1 MNKIKKSYG
10 IKNDQNLKLLIALT
24 RSTQMIHKRSGQI
37 FEQGGLTI
45 AQFSV
50 LETLYHK
57 GDMTIGEIMKSI
69 LSTPG
74 NMTVVIKN
82 LEKEN
87 YITRK
92 TNSSDKRSSMISIT
106 KSGATIIEKIFPKHI
121 NDLEKILSVLAD
133 EEKEKII
140 ELLKK
145 LKS

>member
-1 MNKIKKSYG
+1 MNNMKKSYG
-10 IKNDQNLKLLIALT
+10 IKNDLNLKFLIAMT
-24 RSTQMIHKRSGQI
+24 RSTQMLHKRSGQI

-57 GDMTIGEIMKSI
+57 GNMTIGQIMKSI

-82 LEKEN
+82 LEKEG
-87 YITRK
+87 YIRRD
-92 TNSSDKRSSMISIT
+92 TNINDKRSSMISIT
-106 KSGATIIEKIFPKHI
+106 KEGEVLIENIFPEHI
-121 NDLEKILSVLAD
+121 KDLEGILNVFSD
-133 EEKEKII
+133 QEKEKIV